1 MAKKYHITEAQ
12 MKKIVSQISKDNKPE
27 IIEEGFK
34 EVALG
39 AAMLLGATFGGNQLM
54 AQKANDAINKTEV
67 LTQIK
72 STLENEEGKAEL
84 AKFLKMSPEQLND
97 YLEKNADKVESDF
110 DLAARKKNMKL
121 SLRLK
126 DVKNQKSTITSKLKS
141 GYAVSDIVVHR
152 DTIVEPGDVVYAQR
166 TVDIDFSSGDM
177 FISGSYKLKPEVI
190 DSITQTIQAIKS
202 MNGKIV
208 RVNIESSTDKEPIKI
223 GNEQLANNRANSVVE
238 VLKSLGVDSQ
248 TNVNALPNQ
257 GPDIYTKTM
266 SSQEREQARKET
278 AEYRYVNISF
288 VVVIAE
294 PVEVSEPLY
303 RVDERIEVKFVKTNV
318 YKPSKGVKKFK
329 SYRGGKSKHKKNKCL
344 KVKKGKGPILD
355 CSFQD

>member
-1 MAKKYHITEAQ
+1 MTKKYHITETQ
-12 MKKIVSQISKDNKPE
+12 MKKIVSYISKENKPE

-34 EVALG
+34 DVALG

-54 AQKANDAINKTEV
+54 AQKANDAINNTEV

-72 STLENEEGKAEL
+72 STLEDEEGKAEL

-97 YLEKNADKVESDF
+97 YLVKNAEKVEDDF
-110 DLAARKKNMKL
+110 ELAARKKNMKL

-126 DVKNQKSTITSKLKS
+126 DVKNQKSTITSKLKQ
-141 GYAVSDIVVHR
+141 GYSVSDIVVHR

-177 FISGSYKLKPEVI
+177 FVSGSYKLKPEVV
-190 DSITQTIQAIKS
+190 DSITQTIESVKS

-223 GNEQLANNRANSVVE
+223 GNEQLANNRANSVVG
-238 VLKSLGVDSQ
+238 VLKSLGVDSK
-248 TNVNALPNQ
+248 TNINTLPDQ
-257 GPDIYTKTM
+257 GPDVYSKTM
-266 SSQEREQARKET
+266 TSQEREQARKET
-278 AEYRYVNISF
+278 AQYRYVNISF

-303 RVDERIEVKFVKTNV
+303 KVNERIEVELVKTNV
-318 YKPSKGVKKFK
+318 YKPGKGKKIK
-329 SYRGGKSKHKKNKCL
+329 HRGSKSKPKKNKCL
-344 KVKKGKGPILD
+344 KVKKKNGPILE